1 MTTFDAYEV
10 LEIERDADSITVR
23 RAYQRLARRYHPEF
37 STDDAAVRR
46 FREVERAYRILADR
60 ELRRRHDAGDLPR
73 PFGDRV
79 DRSGAGERRE
89 RREWTG
95 SGDPGRPTS
104 VGPLDLVAEVILDFA
119 DAVRGSV
126 ASLSVQ
132 RERGCE
138 ECGGRGTSGTR
149 GPGGGKL
156 PCGRCAGRGV
166 LIDLERVRAR
176 LPAGIADGARLRL
189 PGRGR
194 VPRAGEAVPPG
205 DLYLVVRV
213 RPHPYFE
220 RDGLDVHAELPVT
233 YAEAALGAEIEVPT
247 LDGPVRTRLPAGT
260 PSGQRFRLRER
271 GIRDP
276 SGRVGDHYYR
286 VRIVVPSRIDDETRA
301 MIERLPADDPRAE
314 LPKKPV

>member
-1 MTTFDAYEV
+1 MTTFDAYEI

-37 STDDAAVRR
+37 STEDAAVRR

-60 ELRRRHDAGDLPR
+60 ELRRRHDAGQIPPPGGARGRGTDDHRARRAPDDLRLEGPPGPR
-73 PFGDRV
+73 DM
-79 DRSGAGERRE
+79 
-89 RREWTG
+89 
-95 SGDPGRPTS
+95 
-104 VGPLDLVAEVILDFA
+104 VAEALLDFA

-138 ECGGRGTSGTR
+138 ECGGRGTSGAR
-149 GPGGGKL
+149 DAGGGEL
-156 PCGRCAGRGV
+156 PCGRCSGHGV
-166 LIDLERVRAR
+166 VIDLERVRTR

-189 PGRGR
+189 RGRGR

-205 DLYLVVRV
+205 DLYLLIRV

-220 RDGLDVHAELPVT
+220 RDGLDIHAELPVT

-247 LDGPVRTRLPAGT
+247 LDGPVLARLPAGT
-260 PSGQRFRLRER
+260 QGGQRFRLRER
-271 GIRDP
+271 GIRDA

-286 VRIVVPSRIDDETRA
+286 VRIVVPPRVDDEARA
-301 MIERLPADDPRAE
+301 LIERLPADDPRAE
-314 LPKKPV
+314 LPKKAL

>member
-1 MTTFDAYEV
+1 MTTFDAYEI

-37 STDDAAVRR
+37 STEDAAVRR

-60 ELRRRHDAGDLPR
+60 ELRRRHDAGQIPPSGRARGRGTDDRRARRAP
-73 PFGDRV
+73 GD
-79 DRSGAGERRE
+79 SGPEG
-89 RREWTG
+89 
-95 SGDPGRPTS
+95 PL
-104 VGPLDLVAEVILDFA
+104 GPLDMVAEVILDFA

-138 ECGGRGTSGTR
+138 ECGGRGASGAR
-149 GPGGGKL
+149 DAGGGEL
-156 PCGRCAGRGV
+156 PCGRCSGHGV
-166 LIDLERVRAR
+166 VIDLERVRTR

-189 PGRGR
+189 RGRGR
-194 VPRAGEAVPPG
+194 VPRAGSAVPPG

-247 LDGPVRTRLPAGT
+247 LDGPVLARLPAGT
-260 PSGQRFRLRER
+260 PGGQRFRLRER
-271 GIRDP
+271 GIRDA

-286 VRIVVPSRIDDETRA
+286 VRIVVPHRVDAEVRA
-301 MIERLPADDPRAE
+301 LIERLPADDPRAE
-314 LPKKPV
+314 LPKKPL

>member
-23 RAYQRLARRYHPEF
+23 RAYQRLARRYHPDF
-37 STDDAAVRR
+37 STHDAAVRR

-60 ELRRRHDAGDLPR
+60 DLRRRHDAGDLPPASDER
-73 PFGDRV
+73 AAPG
-79 DRSGAGERRE
+79 GAGE

-95 SGDPGRPTS
+95 SGDPARS
-104 VGPLDLVAEVILDFA
+104 AWVGPLDLVAEVILDLA

-138 ECGGRGTSGTR
+138 ECGGRGAR
-149 GPGGGKL
+149 GPGGGEL
-156 PCGRCAGRGV
+156 PCGRCSGRGV

-233 YAEAALGAEIEVPT
+233 YTEAALGAEIEVPT

-260 PSGQRFRLRER
+260 PGGQRFRLRER
-271 GIRDP
+271 GIRDAT
-276 SGRVGDHYYR
+276 GRVGDHYYR
-286 VRIVVPSRIDDETRA
+286 VRIVVPSRVDDETRT
-301 MIERLPADDPRAE
+301 ILERLPADDPRAD
-314 LPKKPV
+314 LPRRL